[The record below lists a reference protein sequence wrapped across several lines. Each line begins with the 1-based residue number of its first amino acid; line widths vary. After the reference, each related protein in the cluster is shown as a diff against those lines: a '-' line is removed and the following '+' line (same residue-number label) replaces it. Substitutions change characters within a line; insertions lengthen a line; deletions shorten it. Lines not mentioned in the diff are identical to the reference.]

1 MKKTRVNVV
10 IRTTRL
16 TANYAYNNIKIDEH
30 TNYVGI
36 TRPKDQEQ
44 GYVNH

>member
-10 IRTTRL
+10 IRTRP